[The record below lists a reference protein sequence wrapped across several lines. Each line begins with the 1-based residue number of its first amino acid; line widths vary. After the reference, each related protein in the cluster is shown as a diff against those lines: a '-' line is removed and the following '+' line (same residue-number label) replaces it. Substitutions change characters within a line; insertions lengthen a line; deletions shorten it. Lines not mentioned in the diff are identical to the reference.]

1 MAYKFESPYYPIVYV
16 RGYAEEQE
24 NNVATMLD
32 KYYGFATLTGYQK
45 QVDAENGYLVTDVFR
60 TPFWML
66 TMSRSEDNSKRF
78 GYFEGAKSPEQIN
91 EGSNPSRSLW
101 LSRVCAPDSKPYKQ
115 RSMKKDALELMNLI
129 VYEIPKKL
137 VALGMDKETVRN
149 DYQVILIAHGMA
161 GLVCRTMIQNLLP
174 DFKLK
179 KDDEVPVIALE
190 NINNPENLIHK
201 FVTIGTPHK
210 GYDMGEQDSQM
221 TYDLTKTINPHN
233 ANGFAS
239 ERMREYLKL
248 TNLKLDTHSLGN
260 TNFPLKKC
268 LCIIGS
274 DHRSYNGHRERPAF
288 SDGVVKQ
295 DRAYM
300 VGGERPANKAAYD
313 EKNIAFYSNV
323 HRAHSGKLGLVN
335 SYEAWEHI
343 QRFLFGDLRLRIAL
357 DNLAIHTKQTEEY
370 DYFYDIDFAYTIKG
384 IGFYLHRRQQDPCEN
399 AFRLNRSEVGAK
411 ELFLHNAFLDSTLA
425 KSKKTGSHFMMDI
438 AVREYRAD
446 KSSHCDEQYLSR
458 KIYSESLEVRVKY
471 CKGKIPNYCAQ
482 YSWQGNNETWNDFA
496 YNANGDFVLSLVTN
510 PALAESA
517 NVTGDIV
524 IRAFD
529 WTVG

>member
-16 RGYAEEQE
+16 RGYAEEHE
-24 NNVATMLD
+24 DNVATMMD
-32 KYYGFATLTGYQK
+32 KYYGFATLTGYQN
-45 QVDAENGYLVTDVFR
+45 QVDAGNGYLVPNVFR
-60 TPFWML
+60 SPFWHL
-66 TMSRSEDNSKRF
+66 TMSSCEDNSRRF
-78 GYFEGAKSPEQIN
+78 GYLEGAKLPEYQY
-91 EGSNPSRSLW
+91 EGYNPSRSLW
-101 LSRVCAPDSKPYKQ
+101 LSRVCALDSKPYKQ
-115 RSMKKDALELMNLI
+115 RSMKKDAQELIHLI

-137 VALGMDKETVRN
+137 VALGMDEETVKN
-149 DYQVILIAHGMA
+149 DYKVILIAHGMA

-174 DFKLK
+174 DFKFK

-210 GYDMGEQDSQM
+210 GYDMGEQDSNI
-221 TYDLTKTINPHN
+221 TYALYKSFNPYN

-248 TNLKLDTHSLGN
+248 TDLKLDTHSLGN

-274 DHRSYNGHRERPAF
+274 DHRSYNGHKERPAF

-295 DRAYM
+295 DRAYL
-300 VGGERPANKAAYD
+300 VGGERPADNGAYD

-323 HRAHSGKLGLVN
+323 HRAHSGKFGLVN
-335 SYEAWEHI
+335 SYESWEHI

-370 DYFYDIDFAYTIKG
+370 DYFYDIEFAYTIKG

-411 ELFLHNAFLDSTLA
+411 ELFLHNAFLDSRLA

-446 KSSHCDEQYLSR
+446 KSSHYDAQYPSR
-458 KIYSESLEVRVKY
+458 TIYSESLEVRIKY
-471 CKGKIPNYCAQ
+471 CKGKIPNYCAE
-482 YSWQGNNETWNDFA
+482 YSWQGNNETWNEFA
-496 YNANGDFVLSLVTN
+496 YNPNGDFVVSLVTN
-510 PALAESA
+510 PALAERA